1 MNLNPAA
8 DGKKK
13 KKNEEKK
20 QEVPMKKKVEFEQFE
35 PSTKRSPPAGHLVEH
50 LQAFL
55 KKPSGTDFTQ

>member
-1 MNLNPAA
+1 MLAA

-13 KKNEEKK
+13 KQQKKTEEKK
-20 QEVPMKKKVEFEQFE
+20 QEVHLKKKVEFEQFE

-55 KKPSGTDFTQ
+55 KKPSGTDVTQ